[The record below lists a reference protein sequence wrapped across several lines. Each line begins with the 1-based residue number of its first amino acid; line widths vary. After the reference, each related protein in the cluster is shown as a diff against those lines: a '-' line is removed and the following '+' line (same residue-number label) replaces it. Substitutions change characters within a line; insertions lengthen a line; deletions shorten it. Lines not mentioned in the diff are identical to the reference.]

1 MSLSRVQKIFMPASI
16 NVIVLIERY
25 TDHRE
30 TLLPR
35 IFQDCRKLIQDE
47 TLLDGDNNYATRR

>member
-16 NVIVLIERY
+16 NAIVLIERS

-47 TLLDGDNNYATRR
+47 TLLDGDNNYATRG